1 MRAAAR
7 LRIFMQGPGGPW
19 PRAVPRAADAG
30 AGAAGAPENGNRR
43 PGPNR

>member
-30 AGAAGAPENGNRR
+30 APENGNRR